1 MSTLANQVHDME
13 QRFKKLTLDHHAI
26 TQENQRLRRVLA
38 SKDKTIAHLRSMLND
53 NRLCDELR
61 VFEIE

>member
-38 SKDKTIAHLRSMLND
+38 SKDKTIARTCSTTIDCVMNCEYLKLNK
-53 NRLCDELR
+53 
-61 VFEIE
+61 